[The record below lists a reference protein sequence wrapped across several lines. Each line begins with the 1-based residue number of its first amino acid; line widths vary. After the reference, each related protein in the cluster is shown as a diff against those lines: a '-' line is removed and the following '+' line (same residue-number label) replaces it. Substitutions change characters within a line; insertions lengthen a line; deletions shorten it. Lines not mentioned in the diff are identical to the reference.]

1 MVAVTVQPPFLV
13 IWREQYKYQKVNLE
27 TLCLLTRDYTSLI
40 MRKLPAT
47 TNQRDGNEYTSCNYK
62 RSILCLRLLC
72 VIRGC
77 LKKT

>member
-40 MRKLPAT
+40 MRILPAT
-47 TNQRDGNEYTSCNYK
+47 TNQRDGNE
-62 RSILCLRLLC
+62 
-72 VIRGC
+72 
-77 LKKT
+77 